1 MDSKPLSEPLSNRQ
15 ADNDE
20 VEVLRDILTRKSVE
34 MSRLE
39 VDSVLM
45 VQKLHRVIERLE
57 SENEAYRLE
66 MQNLKQEIQD
76 MRYVDLLHLR
86 TVV

>member
-1 MDSKPLSEPLSNRQ
+1 VSVSATSKQ
-15 ADNDE
+15 
-20 VEVLRDILTRKSVE
+20 VEVFWDILTQKSVE

-39 VDSVLM
+39 VDSILM

-66 MQNLKQEIQD
+66 MQKLKQEIQD
-76 MRYVDLLHLR
+76 MR
-86 TVV
+86 

>member
-20 VEVLRDILTRKSVE
+20 VEVLLDILIQKSLE

>member
-76 MRYVDLLHLR
+76 IRYVDLLHLR

>member
-20 VEVLRDILTRKSVE
+20 VEVLLDILIRKSLE